1 MPDAMSDAQSLESGN
16 YTQHHLLQQLHVAAS
31 GSKAAFCCSGSV
43 PISQESP
50 FEKIKDNLEGFQL
63 SSPPV
68 IIRWDEKDG
77 ENCSKVTLPPKPDQ
91 DCAKDQIALANLVHA
106 CTPASFGKD
115 GEDVLDESYRKAA
128 KLDSH
133 QFSTNFSPYDVGII
147 ATVTQTLLPG
157 IAKPLADEKQL
168 FVENLGVVAEL
179 QVECM
184 ALSLPPRCHVLHS
197 SFFVQVYSAPSG
209 MFKPHVD
216 TPRGATQ
223 FGSLVVCL
231 PCRHQG
237 GALRISHGQE
247 SHKQETILHWGGQD
261 AMIQWAAFYSDCEHE
276 VKEVIAG
283 HRITLTYNLY
293 VHEQLGGI
301 FRNPSPVHNDSFT
314 LYCRAKEALSN
325 PDFFPKGGTLGFHC
339 EHAYAHANSKTVR
352 TLPFA
357 LKGIDAIIFS
367 IFADLGIPVSLRAVM
382 KGVPSAYG
390 PDMKDLRREERQYY
404 EDNSETHG
412 AELVATSLRGMKI
425 TDHAG
430 NTELNVVEGMLG
442 AWRSN
447 WRQDIQWFGRPGN
460 REIAVVQLVYG
471 NQASIAWHYS
481 TAAILVEIPD
491 KDSQLRQKLME

>member
-16 YTQHHLLQQLHVAAS
+16 YTEHHLLQQLHVAAT

-43 PISQESP
+43 PISEESP
-50 FEKIKDNLEGFQL
+50 FEKIKDNLEGSQL

-68 IIRWDEKDG
+68 VIRWDEKDS
-77 ENCSKVTLPPKPDQ
+77 ESCSKVTLPPKSDQ
-91 DCAKDQIALANLVHA
+91 DSAKDQIALANLVHA

-115 GEDVLDESYRKAA
+115 GKDVLDESYRKAA

-133 QFSTNFSPYDVGII
+133 QFSTSFSPYDVGII
-147 ATVTQTLLPG
+147 AAVTQTLLPG
-157 IAKPLADEKQL
+157 IAKPLADGKQL
-168 FVENLGVVAEL
+168 LVENLGVVAEL
-179 QVECM
+179 YK
-184 ALSLPPRCHVLHS
+184 LN
-197 SFFVQVYSAPSG
+197 VYSAPSG

-231 PCRHQG
+231 PYRDQG

-247 SHKQETILHWGGQD
+247 SHKQETIFDWGGQD
-261 AMIQWAAFYSDCEHE
+261 SMIEWAAFYSDCEHE

-314 LYCRAKEALSN
+314 LYGRAKEALSN
-325 PDFFPKGGTLGFHC
+325 PDFFPKGRLDF
-339 EHAYAHANSKTVR
+339 
-352 TLPFA
+352 LFA
-357 LKGIDAIIFS
+357 LFFAYMDWQGGPSASIVSMRIDAIIFS
-367 IFADLGIPVSLRAVM
+367 IFAALEIPVSLRAVM
-382 KGVPSAYG
+382 KSKPGAYG

-412 AELVATSLRGMKI
+412 AELVTTGLQGIKI

-430 NTELNVVEGMLG
+430 NTGLSIVEVSALESH
-442 AWRSN
+442 W
-447 WRQDIQWFGRPGN
+447 
-460 REIAVVQLVYG
+460 
-471 NQASIAWHYS
+471 
-481 TAAILVEIPD
+481 
-491 KDSQLRQKLME
+491 LRKSCVA